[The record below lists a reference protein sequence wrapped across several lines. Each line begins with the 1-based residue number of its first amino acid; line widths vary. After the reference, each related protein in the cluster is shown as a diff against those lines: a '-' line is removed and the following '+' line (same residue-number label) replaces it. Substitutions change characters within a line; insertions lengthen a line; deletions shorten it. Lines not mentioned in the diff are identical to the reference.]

1 MRISTAYFAGVGT
14 VIMAVGAGLGGGYL
28 AANVTH
34 PPTHAVSKLERRM
47 SAEPIAV
54 STAPAEPAPQVA
66 GAAPTKSAA
75 PAQEQ
80 TQQPPQTQ
88 QPQPQIEAAAPSAN
102 PARAEEKPSHNV
114 AAVQPVP
121 PPPQPSKSA
130 DQADE
135 KTAGPREVYA
145 RASDADIKRADAEK
159 RRAERR
165 QQWVDKR
172 RLKQPREQE
181 IEAVEAR
188 VREVTEPRR
197 IRIREEG
204 EPRDL
209 FTEPRRRDMFAE
221 PVRSETPRIRLFD
234 QDN

>member
-34 PPTHAVSKLERRM
+34 PPTQTVSKLERRM
-47 SAEPIAV
+47 SAEPITV
-54 STAPAEPAPQVA
+54 STAPAEPVPQVA
-66 GAAPTKSAA
+66 ATNPAPSPA

-80 TQQPPQTQ
+80 Q
-88 QPQPQIEAAAPSAN
+88 QPQPQTQAAAPSAAN
-102 PARAEEKPSHNV
+102 TPPAEEKPANNV
-114 AAVQPVP
+114 AAAQPVQ
-121 PPPQPSKSA
+121 PPPQPSKPA
-130 DQADE
+130 DQVDE

-165 QQWVDKR
+165 QQWTDKR
-172 RLKQPREQE
+172 RLKQPREPE
-181 IEAVEAR
+181 LEAVEAR

-209 FTEPRRRDMFAE
+209 FAEPRRRDMFAE
-221 PVRSETPRIRLFD
+221 PARSETPRIRLFD
-234 QDN
+234 QDD

>member
-102 PARAEEKPSHNV
+102 PTRAEEKPSHNV

-135 KTAGPREVYA
+135 KTAAPREVYA

-221 PVRSETPRIRLFD
+221 PVRSEMPRIRLFD